1 MSVFQP
7 VPDTALVELIFD
19 QYDQTMEN
27 TLYFKSG
34 ESDVWTAPADLA
46 ILVEAVAGWWVAELQ
61 ALTVSS
67 VTLRE
72 VKATNL
78 GDATGPSYSFVSG
91 EVGTEV
97 TAGEPGNVTCC
108 VSLRS
113 NQLGRSHRGRN
124 YFVGI
129 PDAETTGNSISTD
142 FTSNLA
148 VAYAS
153 LPSYVE
159 GLWDPQAEWVVVSR
173 FSLGA
178 ERPFG
183 ITSRITTIII
193 VNNDIDSMERRLT
206 GRGE

>member
-27 TLYFKSG
+27 TLYFQSG
-34 ESDVWTAPADLA
+34 ESFVWTDPGQLA
-46 ILVEAVAGWWVAELQ
+46 TLAEAVAGWWLAEM
-61 ALTVSS
+61 ADLTVSS

-78 GDATGPSYSFVSG
+78 GVATGPSVSFVSG
-91 EVGTEV
+91 EPGGEVGS
-97 TAGEPGNVTCC
+97 GEPGNVTCC

-113 NQLGRSHRGRN
+113 DQLGRSHRGRN

-129 PDAETTGNSISTD
+129 PDSETTGNTISGS
-142 FTSNLA
+142 FTGNYA
-148 VAYAS
+148 FAYAQ
-153 LPSYVE
+153 LPTYVE
-159 GLWDPQAEWVVVSR
+159 DLWDPQAQWVVVSR